1 MKNLLVGQ
9 SGGPT
14 AVINASLGG
23 VISAASLHSQE
34 IGRRYGMRNG
44 IEGFLK
50 GNIID
55 LTGMSGK
62 DVEDI
67 LNRKSGL
74 LGVSGVSNDARDVTK
89 AAAEGNYRAQLALD
103 ILVHG
108 IKKHIGS
115 YVAEMNG
122 IDVLVFT
129 AGLGE
134 NDIALRQRVC
144 ENMDFFGIAVD
155 PEKNNVRGEARDISA
170 DGARVR
176 TFVIPTDEEYMIA
189 LDTEALA
196 R

>member
-1 MKNLLVGQ
+1 MYFSSFGKASMGFTPQEGILMGTR
-9 SGGPT
+9 SGSLDPT
-14 AVINASLGG
+14 VITYMINSL
-23 VISAASLHSQE
+23 
-34 IGRRYGMRNG
+34 
-44 IEGFLK
+44 
-50 GNIID
+50 
-55 LTGMSGK
+55 GMSGK